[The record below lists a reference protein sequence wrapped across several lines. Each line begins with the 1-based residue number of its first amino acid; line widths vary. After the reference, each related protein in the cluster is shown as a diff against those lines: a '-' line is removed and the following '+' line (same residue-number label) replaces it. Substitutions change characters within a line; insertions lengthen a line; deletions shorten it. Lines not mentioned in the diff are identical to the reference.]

1 MGTLIL
7 ILQWVGLILL
17 LGVLQIFSIK
27 SVNRIDDIK
36 YYLLSCFTF
45 VVIFFLVESMAGYTE
60 YLMFLILFI
69 ILINTIQRKKVK

>member
-7 ILQWVGLILL
+7 ILQWIGLILL

-45 VVIFFLVESMAGYTE
+45 IVIFFLVESMAGYTE
-60 YLMFLILFI
+60 YLMFVILFI
-69 ILINTIQRKKVK
+69 ILINTIQSKKVK